1 MVLSWVVGESI
12 FFFVLILV
20 RIFSA
25 EIVSLGEVVVRVL
38 GLMEEEEEE
47 EEEEEKEE
55 ANGLLVVGVGTGSVG
70 TGCCCCC
77 CCCSSLS

>member
-1 MVLSWVVGESI
+1 MVLSWVVGEFG
-12 FFFVLILV
+12 FFLVLILV

-47 EEEEEKEE
+47 EEKEEE

-70 TGCCCCC
+70 TGCCC
-77 CCCSSLS
+77 SSLP

>member
-12 FFFVLILV
+12 FFLVLILV

-38 GLMEEEEEE
+38 GLMEEEEE